1 MIVLYNYDICDT
13 HVFICV
19 SEWSA
24 MKQIDLWKEPAL
36 FWIFIFFIW
45 SWVLWR
51 YSLQDCDVD

>member
-1 MIVLYNYDICDT
+1 MNETLLSNRSLPASTATLLPFMIVLYNYDICDT

-36 FWIFIFFIW
+36 F
-45 SWVLWR
+45 
-51 YSLQDCDVD
+51 

>member
-1 MIVLYNYDICDT
+1 
-13 HVFICV
+13 
-19 SEWSA
+19 

-45 SWVLWR
+45 GWVLRR